1 MPRTPYEIRFDLLNY
16 AMGHLTGQYYS
27 DLERI
32 RESSQENS
40 PERITKIAQLKYPT
54 KSEIINLA
62 NEYKEFID
70 NK

>member
-1 MPRTPYEIRFDLLNY
+1 
-16 AMGHLTGQYYS
+16 MGHLTGQYYS

-40 PERITKIAQLKYPT
+40 PERITKIAELKYPT
-54 KSEIINLA
+54 KSEIISLA